1 MINFQQYKVT
11 AAYSNLEFWSDFNK
25 AGLFFGCPD
34 RVNGAGSIS
43 KDKELVQ
50 QKTGQERLAL
60 LCWTFMAAELSL
72 EDQPNSF
79 QHQEKRGVPGQGQ
92 EGWRSLCPARKLIC
106 IQNNWTLYFFL
117 SSDLTQLFIL
127 FWSLGLQLLAE
138 SLPASRARVQQ
149 CRGAGAA
156 SSHQPARLWQSCKA
170 RGPAALPWP
179 SYTALMPISSAW
191 SFPQCLITVWFF
203 RVRARH

>member
-11 AAYSNLEFWSDFNK
+11 AGYSNLEFWSDFNK

-43 KDKELVQ
+43 KDRELVQ

-106 IQNNWTLYFFL
+106 IQNNWTLYLFFFKFRFNTAL
-117 SSDLTQLFIL
+117 YSLLIPWAATAGWVSSCQQGQGPAVQRSRRCQFPSASEALAELQSEGPSCTAMTQLHSSD
-127 FWSLGLQLLAE
+127 A
-138 SLPASRARVQQ
+138 
-149 CRGAGAA
+149 
-156 SSHQPARLWQSCKA
+156 
-170 RGPAALPWP
+170 
-179 SYTALMPISSAW
+179 Y
-191 SFPQCLITVWFF
+191 
-203 RVRARH
+203 